1 MCVHVYG
8 VQQNNVPQGIIPN
21 LTIRLFL
28 AIYNCEMHR
37 ALVVSML
44 LQEAQITNHSEMVFH
59 ILGHIGTNIT
69 SQNIMFDLCLV
80 LQSMNIP
87 QYTMLCAKVE
97 NYVQDRQE
105 ASSLIA
111 SSEWPRQC
119 RLSLRAT
126 LKSLRQQH
134 QLAAV
139 ASPEN
144 EDMPPDLPI
153 HQVAWASKSSTEQQ
167 VTLLIISLQPQY
179 FSNKLD
185 FITSLFGSIVTQD
198 VNAYVIKHTRIQ
210 GMISMTISLLHKI
223 SNNIDMS
230 NAALLVLINRFIE
243 ECFNGI
249 FGQVHRTLMTLS
261 FFAQMYVIAY
271 VEMPMRLRFYQH
283 TVEIFNRRLELSN
296 KELTLSC
303 NIPHNLEA
311 NMDFWAKNNP
321 FATAEFSQ
329 VFKGMCI

>member
-1 MCVHVYG
+1 VS
-8 VQQNNVPQGIIPN
+8 QSIIAN

-80 LQSMNIP
+80 LQSMNMP
-87 QYTMLCAKVE
+87 QYTALCAKVE

-105 ASSLIA
+105 AVSLMSSN
-111 SSEWPRQC
+111 EWPRQC
-119 RLSLRAT
+119 RLSLRTT
-126 LKSLRQQH
+126 LKSLRRENQM
-134 QLAAV
+134 ADTV
-139 ASPEN
+139 SPGNEN
-144 EDMPPDLPI
+144 IPPDLPI
-153 HQVAWASKSSTEQQ
+153 HPVAWASKSSTEQQ

-179 FSNKLD
+179 INNKFD
-185 FITSLFGSIVTQD
+185 FITSLFGNIVNQD
-198 VNAYVIKHTRIQ
+198 VSTYVIKHTRIQ

-230 NAALLVLINRFIE
+230 NDALLLLINRFVE
-243 ECFNGI
+243 ECFSGI

-261 FFAQMYVIAY
+261 FFAQMYIIAY

-283 TVEIFNRRLELSN
+283 TVEIFNRRLELGN

-311 NMDFWAKNNP
+311 NMDFWAKHNH
-321 FATAEFSQ
+321 FGTTEFSL

>member
-1 MCVHVYG
+1 
-8 VQQNNVPQGIIPN
+8 VPQSIIAN

-44 LQEAQITNHSEMVFH
+44 LQAAQITNHAEMVFH

-80 LQSMNIP
+80 LQSMNLP
-87 QYTMLCAKVE
+87 QYALLCDKVE
-97 NYVQDRQE
+97 NYVQERPE
-105 ASSLIA
+105 TVSPMSSN
-111 SSEWPRQC
+111 EWSRQC
-119 RLSLRAT
+119 RLSLRT
-126 LKSLRQQH
+126 KLKSLRREH
-134 QLAAV
+134 QLTAAV
-139 ASPEN
+139 SPETEN
-144 EDMPPDLPI
+144 MPPDLPI
-153 HQVAWASKSSTEQQ
+153 HPVAWASKSSTEQQ

-179 FSNKLD
+179 LDNKFD
-185 FITSLFGSIVTQD
+185 FITSLFGKIVNET
-198 VNAYVIKHTRIQ
+198 VNTYVIKHTRIQ
-210 GMISMTISLLHKI
+210 GMITMTISLFHKI

-230 NAALLVLINRFIE
+230 NSTLLLVINRFIE

-271 VEMPMRLRFYQH
+271 VEMPMRIRFYQH

-311 NMDFWAKNNP
+311 NMDFWAKNNHFSTTE
-321 FATAEFSQ
+321 FAH